1 MNSSPQDNRPKKED
15 QSWIDRLKDTFES
28 WRANAQFGKV
38 YDYAKSNNR
47 DTIAYILLVVGLF
60 LLFFEPWFGGILI
73 GIIFGLYFSQE
84 ITDVIVNH
92 VEIIDKLGIARSM
105 VLAFVLLVF
114 LISAPFV
121 FIGAALAVCL
131 KRLV

>member
-1 MNSSPQDNRPKKED
+1 MPSSPQDNRPRNDD
-15 QSWIDRLKDTFES
+15 QSWIDRLRDAFES
-28 WRANAQFGKV
+28 WKGSEPFGKA

-47 DTIAYILLVVGLF
+47 DTIAYILLVIGLF
-60 LLFFEPWFGGILI
+60 LMFFEPWFGEILI

-92 VEIIDKLGIARSM
+92 VGIIDRLGIARSL
-105 VLAFVLLVF
+105 VLTFVLLVF

-121 FIGAALAVCL
+121 FI
-131 KRLV
+131 